1 MKSKLILSIACATG
15 LALSSCN
22 SGEPQKTTTPT
33 PAEQPAAT
41 QNDALPANDMS
52 AMEAAL
58 AQDSTNIQLRTQVA
72 ANYYNAG
79 DLNKAAYH
87 FSIVRMIDPKNLD
100 ALKNLGNINY
110 DAHKDEAAIHFY
122 EEALKIQPDDI
133 NMRCDLATC
142 YSRINKMKKAT
153 DILKENI
160 KKDFNHAQSHYNL
173 SVIYEQDGKMKEAAE
188 EMKIYQKISGGK
200 K

>member
-122 EEALKIQPDDI
+122 EEALQIQPDDI
-133 NMRCDLATC
+133 NMRAAIWQPATLA
-142 YSRINKMKKAT
+142 SIR
-153 DILKENI
+153 
-160 KKDFNHAQSHYNL
+160 
-173 SVIYEQDGKMKEAAE
+173 
-188 EMKIYQKISGGK
+188 
-200 K
+200 